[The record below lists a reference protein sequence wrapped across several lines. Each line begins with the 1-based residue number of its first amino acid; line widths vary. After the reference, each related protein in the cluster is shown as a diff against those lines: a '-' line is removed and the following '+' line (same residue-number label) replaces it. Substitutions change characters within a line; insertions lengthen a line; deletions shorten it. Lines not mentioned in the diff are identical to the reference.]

1 MSVASTSSRRIL
13 TVIAVAASLLL
24 GFGAIRASAAW
35 TAAAA
40 PLAVSPVSAEQLKGR
55 LVEESARSAVLV
67 DRLTALTAHANELA
81 EALAAAEARIGEDA
95 SHAATL
101 AKDLEA
107 AKKKLAA
114 LEKSIAQTR
123 RAAVSAPRPARTT
136 KAPATQPTEDHPRET
151 REPRETPEPGDDG

>member
-40 PLAVSPVSAEQLKGR
+40 PLAVSPVSAEQLKSR

-67 DRLTALTAHANELA
+67 DRLTSLTSHANELA
-81 EALAAAEARIGEDA
+81 SALAAAEARIGEDA
-95 SHAATL
+95 AHAATL
-101 AKDLEA
+101 AKDLA
-107 AKKKLAA
+107 SAKKKLAE

-123 RAAVSAPRPARTT
+123 RSAVSAPKPARTT
-136 KAPATQPTEDHPRET
+136 KAESKPRGDDGNGD
-151 REPRETPEPGDDG
+151 RQPRETPEPGDDG